1 MSMYFLDSCA
11 ENRAVVWALS
21 VFVRGANLQKKAAGP
36 PQKAFCF
43 LQKSR
48 NQMEKDRQLFGPR
61 QFVYWQSTADGTQSV
76 NEWVCVCTLR
86 WLLTH
91 PIYCSGWLWWIT
103 ILHVGHV
110 LFSSRY
116 FTRQLLQTG
125 DAQQKCTVTL
135 HRAHTHTEHLSFKVF
150 ICREK
155 NLPHIFRFPCLI
167 HEKQTV
173 FLGFLT
179 LEFAFVDLCAALLY
193 LLCSFIFFLSSCTS
207 TNDLKVQTHLANLI
221 FWSTITPCI
230 S

>member
-1 MSMYFLDSCA
+1 MSVCA
-11 ENRAVVWALS
+11 FVCVHFAVVPHSPDILQWMALMNNNPT
-21 VFVRGANLQKKAAGP
+21 RGARVVFLQILHKAAS
-36 PQKAFCF
+36 ADW
-43 LQKSR
+43 R
-48 NQMEKDRQLFGPR
+48 R
-61 QFVYWQSTADGTQSV
+61 TAEMYG
-76 NEWVCVCTLR
+76 
-86 WLLTH
+86 
-91 PIYCSGWLWWIT
+91 Y
-103 ILHVGHV
+103 
-110 LFSSRY
+110 SS
-116 FTRQLLQTG
+116 
-125 DAQQKCTVTL
+125 AC
-135 HRAHTHTEHLSFKVF
+135 AHTHTEHLSFKVF

-193 LLCSFIFFLSSCTS
+193 LLCTFIFFLSSCTS